1 MPETYKRKPMS
12 KAAAAALKAM
22 ENMVVETADLDV
34 HIEKLR
40 ERLKPAGISTDIG
53 SIFYAGRSSSWVTV
67 IIRGNTF
74 GSTWPEWAFGVA
86 EAALH
91 SNKKVLVLYDSQP
104 FGSKLQQ
111 VLCSNT
117 PV

>member
-1 MPETYKRKPMS
+1 
-12 KAAAAALKAM
+12 
-22 ENMVVETADLDV
+22 
-34 HIEKLR
+34 
-40 ERLKPAGISTDIG
+40 
-53 SIFYAGRSSSWVTV
+53 V

-86 EAALH
+86 EGALH
-91 SNKKVLVLYDSQP
+91 SNKKVLVLYDNQP
-104 FGSKLQQ
+104 FGSNLQQ